1 MGICNE
7 RNTKQNILNNE
18 KLSKNITD
26 KDLKDF
32 NDKLKNVKTNKKNI
46 SITK

>member
-7 RNTKQNILNNE
+7 RNTKQNIVNNG
-18 KLSKNITD
+18 KLSKNIID

>member
-18 KLSKNITD
+18 KLSKNIID
-26 KDLKDF
+26 KDIKDF
-32 NDKLKNVKTNKKNI
+32 NGKLKNVKTNKKNV

>member
-18 KLSKNITD
+18 KLSKNIID
-26 KDLKDF
+26 KDLNDF

>member
-7 RNTKQNILNNE
+7 RNTKQNIINNE
-18 KLSKNITD
+18 KHSKNNTD

-32 NDKLKNVKTNKKNI
+32 GGKLKNVKTNKKNI

>member
-7 RNTKQNILNNE
+7 GNTKQNILNNG
-18 KLSKNITD
+18 KLSKNIID

>member
-18 KLSKNITD
+18 KLSKNIID

-32 NDKLKNVKTNKKNI
+32 NDKLKNVKNNKKNI

>member
-18 KLSKNITD
+18 KLSKNIID

-32 NDKLKNVKTNKKNI
+32 NAKLKNVKTNKKNI